1 MTQQKT
7 IRTTLPALLLA
18 AALCLPLAACTNG
31 SPSQTATQPT
41 QTQKEGPSNFTRSK
55 EMMPDVLALF
65 PDLPVQVTGE
75 EGGDKY
81 SVYVENLT
89 TEDRCMGADVSFYD
103 TSTYRDKTSMSATVG
118 FTQYGLGY
126 QAGLRQSQQ

>member
-31 SPSQTATQPT
+31 SPSQTATQLT
-41 QTQKEGPSNFTRSK
+41 QSQKEEPSNFTRSK

-65 PDLPVQVTGE
+65 PDLPVQ
-75 EGGDKY
+75 DRK
-81 SVYVENLT
+81 SVV
-89 TEDRCMGADVSFYD
+89 
-103 TSTYRDKTSMSATVG
+103 
-118 FTQYGLGY
+118 
-126 QAGLRQSQQ
+126 

>member
-41 QTQKEGPSNFTRSK
+41 QSQKEEPSNFTRSK

-65 PDLPVQVTGE
+65 PDLPSRSLARRGT
-75 EGGDKY
+75 
-81 SVYVENLT
+81 
-89 TEDRCMGADVSFYD
+89 
-103 TSTYRDKTSMSATVG
+103 TSTAST
-118 FTQYGLGY
+118 
-126 QAGLRQSQQ
+126 